1 MTNSMKTRGLSC
13 EGKTCSLS
21 TFLRGLLWS
30 PQVSALWSLA
40 GKPWACLYEYV
51 WGLGEDSKYWFPAWA
66 GKATSSAPP
75 YTSRVLTHVYAPPHS
90 MYPLECMSL
99 LTTLLSNTDSPFLT
113 CMWSSCLDSS
123 IQQVLQ
129 NVIWNAAVL
138 SWLTA
143 FPCGYMLLNAK
154 WII

>member
-75 YTSRVLTHVYAPPHS
+75 YTSRVLTHVYAPHPR
-90 MYPLECMSL
+90 
-99 LTTLLSNTDSPFLT
+99 
-113 CMWSSCLDSS
+113 
-123 IQQVLQ
+123 
-129 NVIWNAAVL
+129 
-138 SWLTA
+138 
-143 FPCGYMLLNAK
+143 LNAPTWMHESCIPSHNSSFK
-154 WII
+154 HWQSFSNLYVVVLLRLVNSAGPSKCHLKCCCPVLVNCFPLWLYATEC